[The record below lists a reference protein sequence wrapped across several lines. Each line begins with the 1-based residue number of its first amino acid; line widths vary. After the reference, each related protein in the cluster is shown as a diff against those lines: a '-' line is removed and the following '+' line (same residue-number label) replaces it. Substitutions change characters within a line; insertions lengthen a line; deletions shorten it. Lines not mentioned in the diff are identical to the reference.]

1 MRATERPRTVTRERT
16 ASAHRSLW
24 KSWRNRAETPPPAAS
39 CGRRETPL
47 KREGEVGFPQDV
59 VSEVE
64 LNEPAVGGYS
74 VSLPTF
80 EGPLDLLLHLCQ
92 KHEIDILDIPI
103 AFITEKYL
111 EYLAVMQLM
120 NLDVASEYLVMA
132 ATLAHIKSK
141 MLLPAPP
148 PGQEDEVAAEEA
160 DPREALIRRLL
171 EYQKYKQA
179 AEELQARGVAGRD
192 VFTRGAPIEEAVHTG
207 LPPLAQVPLFALVEA
222 FQSVLAKSKV
232 KLSHDVVHE
241 RITLTDRINE
251 LVDILRVRRR
261 VAFED
266 LFEGQHTR
274 FDLVI
279 TFLALLEM
287 TRLRMTRL
295 YQADFDSTIYV
306 EFTAQVGSSEEEAAG
321 AEQAASA
328 NDETQATAASLDTD
342 ASDGASAPTDAP
354 DDLAADATSPP
365 SDEPPT
371 ARAEDDLPEDEEA
384 AFATEPP
391 ATIATDAGAFDG
403 DDELSLA
410 TDPPTAFPSDEG
422 AFDGDDE
429 LSLATDPPATIAS
442 DEVAFDEDVLA
453 SDRAALLEDPLA
465 EPSVSSLTS
474 PLHTIPSPPPEEGLA
489 SDAQPVVTSDAPDG
503 PRSEADDAPASHV
516 STIAHASDEE
526 AADAAEASETE
537 QADALARDVRGAEAA
552 APQEE
557 AETHAASAEDP
568 IEATGQASTD
578 DTSSGDNAE
587 SADASAA
594 EAATPPSSSPAA
606 TPDSPSSSSDPS

>member
-1 MRATERPRTVTRERT
+1 
-16 ASAHRSLW
+16 
-24 KSWRNRAETPPPAAS
+24 
-39 CGRRETPL
+39 
-47 KREGEVGFPQDV
+47 

-64 LNEPAVGGYS
+64 LNEPSVGGYS

-120 NLDVASEYLVMA
+120 NLDMASEYLVMA

-141 MLLPAPP
+141 VLLPAPP
-148 PGQEDEVAAEEA
+148 PGQEDDVAAEEE

-222 FQSVLAKSKV
+222 FQNVLARSKV
-232 KLSHDVVHE
+232 KLSHDVVHD

-266 LFEGQHTR
+266 LFEHQQTR

-306 EFTAQVGSSEEEAAG
+306 EFTAQVGSEEDDG
-321 AEQAASA
+321 GSVHQASPPP
-328 NDETQATAASLDTD
+328 NDDTQPTAAAVDTPATD
-342 ASDGASAPTDAP
+342 EASSATEPPAAH
-354 DDLAADATSPP
+354 AADAANTVPP
-365 SDEPPT
+365 E
-371 ARAEDDLPEDEEA
+371 EDEA

-391 ATIATDAGAFDG
+391 AAIASSEPADAD
-403 DDELSLA
+403 
-410 TDPPTAFPSDEG
+410 
-422 AFDGDDE
+422 
-429 LSLATDPPATIAS
+429 SLATDPPAAIAT
-442 DEVAFDEDVLA
+442 DTTPPANE
-453 SDRAALLEDPLA
+453 AADMLEPMHG
-465 EPSVSSLTS
+465 EPSVAVSSA
-474 PLHTIPSPPPEEGLA
+474 PLHTIPCPPPDE
-489 SDAQPVVTSDAPDG
+489 
-503 PRSEADDAPASHV
+503 EADARTEVADAADGDSLGSSDGAPASRV
-516 STIAHASDEE
+516 ATISRAEDEE
-526 AADAAEASETE
+526 AASEGGSAGVAATGE
-537 QADALARDVRGAEAA
+537 DRPEAA
-552 APQEE
+552 
-557 AETHAASAEDP
+557 
-568 IEATGQASTD
+568 GQASTD
-578 DTSSGDNAE
+578 DASSRDNA
-587 SADASAA
+587 SSPDASAEGTA
-594 EAATPPSSSPAA
+594 SDSSSF
-606 TPDSPSSSSDPS
+606 SSDPS